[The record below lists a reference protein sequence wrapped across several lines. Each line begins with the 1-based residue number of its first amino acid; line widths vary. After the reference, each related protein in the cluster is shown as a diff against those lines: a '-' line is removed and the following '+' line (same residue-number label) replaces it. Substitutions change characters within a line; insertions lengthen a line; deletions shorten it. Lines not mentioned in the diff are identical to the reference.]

1 MEQNINLAS
10 EEIKE
15 SEKAKKIA
23 LCLLCS
29 IGIYKYGT
37 TWYAVE
43 QQFIRWNS
51 RMAKFS
57 KTEAYTLI
65 DELNLIDQGQG
76 SESSLPKM
84 LINAQGEDYLRDV
97 QINISEIREKVCSMD
112 DVETE
117 LRRLEEKI
125 FNV

>member
-1 MEQNINLAS
+1 MEQNINPVS
-10 EEIKE
+10 EEIKQ

-37 TWYAVE
+37 TWYALE
-43 QQFIRWNS
+43 QQFIRWDS

-57 KTEAYTLI
+57 KTEAYALI
-65 DELNLIDQGQG
+65 DELNLIDEGQD

-84 LINAQGEDYLRDV
+84 SINMQGEEYLRNV
-97 QINISEIREKVCSMD
+97 QINISEAREKVCSMD
-112 DVETE
+112 DVKTE
-117 LRRLEEKI
+117 LRRLEEQI

>member
-1 MEQNINLAS
+1 MEQNINPVS
-10 EEIKE
+10 KKIKQ
-15 SEKAKKIA
+15 SEKVKKIA

-29 IGIYKYGT
+29 IGIYKYGI
-37 TWYAVE
+37 TWYALE
-43 QQFIRWNS
+43 QQFIRWDF

-57 KTEAYTLI
+57 KKEAYKLI
-65 DELNLIDQGQG
+65 NELNLIDQSQG
-76 SESSLPKM
+76 LESSLPRM
-84 LINAQGEDYLRDV
+84 SINAQGEEYLRNV
-97 QINISEIREKVCSMD
+97 QINISEVREKVGSMD